1 MVLIPFC
8 GCWSPFSAL
17 HEEMNLSSLIP
28 GWSQD
33 ENVRLQQPPSHHRR
47 LLIQRDTLDG
57 RWSYNYRSEK
67 SHISCCCFCLFPDIT
82 VISGQIGTNTPPQ
95 VERHLTPVLVT
106 LWVSSGAR
114 EQKENPSARERG
126 VKPGVPHRP
135 GGPSSGG
142 ARNLKTL
149 FPSGDSK
156 PNK

>member
-67 SHISCCCFCLFPDIT
+67 KPHQLLLLLFVPRYNCHQWANWHKHA
-82 VISGQIGTNTPPQ
+82 S
-95 VERHLTPVLVT
+95 
-106 LWVSSGAR
+106 SSGKTFNPCTCHTLGLLRGQRTERKPKCAWAR
-114 EQKENPSARERG
+114 GEARSATSAW
-126 VKPGVPHRP
+126 RP
-135 GGPSSGG
+135 
-142 ARNLKTL
+142 L
-149 FPSGDSK
+149 FRRSPKFEDFISLRRLQTQ
-156 PNK
+156 